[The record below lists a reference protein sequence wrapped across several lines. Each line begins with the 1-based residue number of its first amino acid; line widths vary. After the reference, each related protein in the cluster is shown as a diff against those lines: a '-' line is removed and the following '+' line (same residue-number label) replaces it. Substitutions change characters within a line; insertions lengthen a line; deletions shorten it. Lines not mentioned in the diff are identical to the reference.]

1 MEKRCL
7 KMRNFPGFDPFG
19 DNIQAFSM
27 SPRDWIFLALVLAK
41 GVAQTLPYC
50 GRRGSGMEALSR
62 PAGAVQTMRSFIG
75 SDLRV

>member
-1 MEKRCL
+1 
-7 KMRNFPGFDPFG
+7 
-19 DNIQAFSM
+19 M